1 MFGLTLAEVLNLLS
15 VWGYPLI
22 FLLAVFEGPVV
33 MMLAGAVASL
43 GHFSPLLMFLVLV
56 AADIVGDAV
65 YYVVGRYSHGNVGG
79 RLSRWIGI
87 TEEREKK
94 IEQAF
99 EKHGGKILLFTKT
112 QAIGSVALYAAGAV
126 RMPFWKFIW
135 YNMLGTVPKAAL
147 LEAAGYS
154 LGSSYEHFQTYLDY
168 TAITTLLVAVAMV
181 GLYFLLKRYAGEWVN
196 LS

>member
-1 MFGLTLAEVLNLLS
+1 
-15 VWGYPLI
+15 
-22 FLLAVFEGPVV
+22 
-33 MMLAGAVASL
+33 
-43 GHFSPLLMFLVLV
+43 
-56 AADIVGDAV
+56 
-65 YYVVGRYSHGNVGG
+65 
-79 RLSRWIGI
+79 
-87 TEEREKK
+87 
-94 IEQAF
+94 
-99 EKHGGKILLFTKT
+99 
-112 QAIGSVALYAAGAV
+112 
-126 RMPFWKFIW
+126 MPFWKFIW